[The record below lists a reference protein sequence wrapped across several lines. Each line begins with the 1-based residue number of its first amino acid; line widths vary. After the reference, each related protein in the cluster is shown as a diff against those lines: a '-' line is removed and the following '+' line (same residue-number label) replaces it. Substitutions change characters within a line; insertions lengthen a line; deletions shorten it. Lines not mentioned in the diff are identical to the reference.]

1 MNKGQWSRFNIATIS
16 FLLLTASCL
25 PASALGANRSEQ
37 AKEVATEP
45 VACLEVKVEALI
57 RQWREPYLPAGE
69 ALRSCGDFATE
80 SLAEVMADSSAE
92 IRTRR
97 LTARLI
103 GQIGTEAAARR
114 LLTALGDYQMQ
125 EIAWVGLRTMHEEP
139 ESNLLTTISNI
150 LSADDAPSE
159 VKVGAIRFAELYAAW
174 QPQPIVRNTSGYMM
188 DALLLVIADEAEA
201 AAMRVWAADAL
212 ATLVYEV
219 GGEYSADVMQ
229 PETLASVAANAND
242 LAVRQSASNVLMM
255 TYYMTVTHRSCDFR
269 SAEVDRL
276 ERALLSIGEHN
287 NTNDVQALATPSDEA
302 NQTRLQAAFSS
313 VMDIVHPNGQDT
325 CAARQ
330 SRPASAYFIDHVRSR
345 QQASLFEQLVD
356 WASTS
361 L

>member
-1 MNKGQWSRFNIATIS
+1 
-16 FLLLTASCL
+16 
-25 PASALGANRSEQ
+25 
-37 AKEVATEP
+37 
-45 VACLEVKVEALI
+45 
-57 RQWREPYLPAGE
+57 
-69 ALRSCGDFATE
+69 
-80 SLAEVMADSSAE
+80 
-92 IRTRR
+92 
-97 LTARLI
+97 
-103 GQIGTEAAARR
+103 
-114 LLTALGDYQMQ
+114 MQ

-201 AAMRVWAADAL
+201 AAMRVWAANAL

-313 VMDIVHPNGQDT
+313 VMDIVHPKGQDT

-330 SRPASAYFIDHVRSR
+330 SRTASAYFIDHVRSR